1 MSWPPKGRA
10 SLTDYGNLRSG
21 GRGLVQEEGHGL
33 VTGNSGYKVLGKGRS
48 VGVGGDDEAAG
59 YNFTCFES
67 LPGLGGM

>member
-1 MSWPPKGRA
+1 MYKR
-10 SLTDYGNLRSG
+10 
-21 GRGLVQEEGHGL
+21 EGHGL
-33 VTGNSGYKVLGKGRS
+33 VTGNSGYKVLGMGGC